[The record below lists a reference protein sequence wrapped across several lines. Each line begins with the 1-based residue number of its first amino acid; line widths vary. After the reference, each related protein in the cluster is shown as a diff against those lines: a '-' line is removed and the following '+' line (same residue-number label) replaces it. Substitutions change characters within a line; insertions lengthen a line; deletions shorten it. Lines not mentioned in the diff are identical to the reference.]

1 MHAGSGAFWSKSYP
15 ILTPTSAPSMET
27 SHSRRD
33 LSIASEAT
41 HAASRGAE
49 RNLQISLRSSATELS
64 AKLRCGCC
72 TLQMPLVY
80 AALKRRCWFVQ
91 PGSMCRNCSYFFF
104 DNLPAGLVPGFRS
117 PLGADAMQRN
127 HKWVHDLLPCDL
139 ERVDAAGAA
148 EAEDKELP
156 GIDQDGV
163 HHGVIG
169 AKERIGAAG
178 ACPAAAAAASG
189 DRWSASRST
198 RASTAAVADALG
210 ARQSIG
216 TQAYVPAEELRA
228 CGVRHGQFA
237 AADDDD
243 DDDDDDSGGDSSCAE
258 HSVPS
263 WDKADPDFDD
273 GTATPM
279 PNRAN
284 VTAAAARSSRLSSA
298 LAPAADTVEQKHEVD
313 NSTTLFKS
321 RVLFAR
327 SDTWLIPPPP
337 PPSPAPTA
345 AAAAAAALLHLFSL
359 SAHTLG

>member
-1 MHAGSGAFWSKSYP
+1 
-15 ILTPTSAPSMET
+15 
-27 SHSRRD
+27 
-33 LSIASEAT
+33 
-41 HAASRGAE
+41 
-49 RNLQISLRSSATELS
+49 
-64 AKLRCGCC
+64 
-72 TLQMPLVY
+72 
-80 AALKRRCWFVQ
+80 
-91 PGSMCRNCSYFFF
+91 
-104 DNLPAGLVPGFRS
+104 
-117 PLGADAMQRN
+117 MQRN
-127 HKWVHDLLPCDL
+127 HKWLHDQLPCDL
-139 ERVDAAGAA
+139 ERVDAAEAA
-148 EAEDKELP
+148 EADDKELP
-156 GIDQDGV
+156 GIERGGV

-169 AKERIGAAG
+169 ASERISAAA

-189 DRWSASRST
+189 DRWGASRST

-243 DDDDDDSGGDSSCAE
+243 DDDSGGDSSCAE

-263 WDKADPDFDD
+263 WDKANPDFDD

-279 PNRAN
+279 PNHAN